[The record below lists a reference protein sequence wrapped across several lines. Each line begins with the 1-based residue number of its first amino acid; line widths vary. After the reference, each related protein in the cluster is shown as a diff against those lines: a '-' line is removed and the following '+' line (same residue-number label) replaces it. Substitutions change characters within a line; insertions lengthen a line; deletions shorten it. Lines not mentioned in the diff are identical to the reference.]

1 MNAVLKALAG
11 FAITATVMTNSYAD
25 TLVDKYTL
33 TLPAQGGFGSQ
44 TINNLGA
51 LGFGGE
57 SFVKNNFNAN
67 QNDFT
72 FADNGIFNITTKN
85 GGASLLNYGQLTLD
99 YTGGT
104 GSGSLSSGQ
113 ITFNA
118 GGTLNVY
125 YNTTKS
131 YADADNGATVANR
144 DGANTGT
151 LIASFTQL
159 AGGGG
164 AINPDGTP
172 SSNGQL
178 TLLFQSTYLA
188 DGAFKMADGT
198 ALQTGITIGFVTSN
212 ASQDVNSIDPTLKQT
227 LSGSA
232 TTTNAAPNQ
241 FFVQNGG
248 QLKLQTTDVPEPASL
263 AIFGLGL
270 MGVAALRRRKS

>member
-1 MNAVLKALAG
+1 MNAAWKALAG
-11 FAITATVMTNSYAD
+11 FAITAAVMTNSYAD
-25 TLVDKYTL
+25 TLVDNYTL

-44 TINNLGA
+44 TITGLGA

-57 SFVKNNFNAN
+57 SFV
-67 QNDFT
+67 QNTFSNGSNFT
-72 FADNGIFNITTKN
+72 FTDNGIFNITTKN
-85 GGASLLNYGQLTLD
+85 GGAALLDYGQLTLD
-99 YTGGT
+99 YVGGT
-104 GSGSLSSGQ
+104 GQGSLSSGQ

-131 YADADNGATVANR
+131 YADASRGATVANR

-151 LIASFTQL
+151 LIASFSQL
-159 AGGGG
+159 QGGGG

-188 DGAFKMADGT
+188 DGAFKDSNGN

-212 ASQDVNSIDPTLKQT
+212 ASQDVNTIDPTLKQT
-227 LSGSA
+227 LSGSPTA
-232 TTTNAAPNQ
+232 GNNPPNQ

-248 QLKLQTTDVPEPASL
+248 QLKLQATDVPEPASL